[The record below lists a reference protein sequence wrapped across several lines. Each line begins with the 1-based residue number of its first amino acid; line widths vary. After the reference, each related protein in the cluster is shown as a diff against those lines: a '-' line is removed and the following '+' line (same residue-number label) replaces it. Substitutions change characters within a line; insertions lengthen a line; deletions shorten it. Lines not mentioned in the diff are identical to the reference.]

1 MSWSPDYPTTATAS
15 LYPPLLAPP
24 APKPHGL
31 SWPYKFALWCLVIN
45 ALVTNVTIW
54 LIMDHVR

>member
-1 MSWSPDYPTTATAS
+1 MSWSPDYPASTKTWAGVHTA
-15 LYPPLLAPP
+15 P
-24 APKPHGL
+24 APQPHGL

-54 LIMDHVR
+54 LIMNRIR